1 MKKLTEKWIEFEEKI
16 AGNVRDKA
24 FYPTINK
31 DIKKMISKLN
41 KITMKRK
48 KKR

>member
-1 MKKLTEKWIEFEEKI
+1 MKKLQEKWIEFEEKI
-16 AGNVRDKA
+16 AGNVRDKS

-31 DIKKMISKLN
+31 DVKKMLSKLN
-41 KITMKRK
+41 KINMRRK